1 MFVIKRDGRKETVK
15 FDKITNRIEKLLE
28 GIDNI
33 DAVLI
38 TQKICNRIY
47 PGITTTELDI
57 LASEVCMSMVT
68 ENPNFGI
75 LGSRLA
81 ISNHQKNTKE
91 NFLDVVTD
99 LTNNTQILSDE
110 LVEITKKY
118 ETEINNIINYERD
131 YLLDYFG
138 FKTLEK
144 SYLLKINKKPVERPQ
159 HLFMRVA
166 IGIHGEDLENVKK
179 TYDNIS
185 LKNYTHATPTLF
197 NAGTKFPQLS
207 SCYLSATED
216 SIEGIFETI
225 TDCAKI
231 SKWAGGIGLHISNI
245 RGNGSYI
252 RKTGGYSDGIMPM
265 LKVYNDVAR
274 YVNQG
279 GGKRNGSFAMY
290 LEPWH
295 TDVFQFLDAKKN
307 HGAEEERA
315 RDLFY
320 AMWVPDL
327 FMEMVE
333 KNEDWYLMCPD
344 KCPGLPDVYGEEFNK
359 LYLKYIEEGRY
370 NKKIKAR
377 ELWEAIIS
385 SQVETGVP
393 YIGYKDHV
401 NRKNN
406 QNNIDTIR
414 SSNLCVVGETMIL
427 TSKGYFPIK
436 DLENKEVEVWNGK
449 EWSETIVKKTGE
461 NQKVISVFLSN
472 GIELKCTPYHKF
484 YIETGSRPADKS
496 RPVLIDAKDLKSN
509 MKIIRY
515 ETTILKDNHIDMKY
529 PYMHGFFC
537 ADGTYSVND
546 KEEIRCSYKKIDN
559 SDFCGR
565 HQTNIKKFFDDNNI
579 CSALCYT
586 SRPMISLYGEKIKLL
601 KYFDYNSVGEYDTMQ
616 DKITIS
622 LPYDINNKFYVPI
635 NNSINTKIR
644 WLEGYLDGDGC
655 IIEND
660 GLKNI
665 QFVSIHKNFLRNI
678 LYLLQT
684 LGIISQIKLAKE
696 EGETLLPDGKGGN
709 KLYNTKKSYRMSIDS
724 TGLDKLIKLGFSPK
738 RLDISNT
745 RLPHHKTN
753 MFIKVENIEDNN
765 ECEDTF
771 CFNEP
776 KEHKGIFN
784 GILTG
789 QCIEINEVS
798 NKDET
803 AVCNLASICL
813 PSMLENPVIE
823 SFIPNVRWIKL
834 LNTEEKVLYN
844 YFYEGKLK
852 LYSKEDCD
860 YCKLLKSLLDKSGL
874 YYDEI
879 NKEDAEKYRIISEPN
894 MLNMKPFET
903 VPQLFSFYKDKIY
916 HLGGYDNCWKIL
928 KPRINYNKLYNMSYE
943 LTINLNKII
952 DKNFYPIEKTRTSN
966 LRHRP
971 IGIGVQGLADLFI
984 KLKLP
989 FDSSE
994 AMKINKE
1001 IFETIYYG
1009 AITSSVDI
1017 AEKEDSYSSFE
1028 GSPLSKGEFQFNLWG
1043 LKDEDL
1049 SGRYDWNS
1057 LRDKVVKNG
1066 VRNSLLIALMPTAS
1080 TSQILGSN
1088 ECFEPITSNIYN
1100 RRTLAGEF
1108 TVINKYLVEDL
1119 LTLDL
1124 WNQDTKDRLIYDK
1137 GSVKNIKG
1145 LPTFIKDIYKT
1156 VWEISQKNI
1165 IQMSADRGP
1174 FVCQSQSLNLF
1185 FEKPTFKILHSAHFT
1200 GWKLGLKTGSYYIR
1214 SKPATGSQ
1222 RFGFDPIKEKELKKE
1237 DEECLNCSA

>member
-1 MFVIKRDGRKETVK
+1 MYVIKRDGRKETVK

-33 DAVLI
+33 DAILI

-57 LASEVCMSMVT
+57 LASEVCMSMVA

-99 LTNNTQILSDE
+99 LENNTEILSHE
-110 LVEITKKY
+110 IVEIAKKY

-166 IGIHGEDLENVKK
+166 IGIHGKDLENIKK

-231 SKWAGGIGLHISNI
+231 SKWAGGIGIHISNI
-245 RGNGSYI
+245 RGKGSYI

-295 TDVFQFLDAKKN
+295 ADIFQFLDAKKN

-320 AMWVPDL
+320 AMWMPDL
-327 FMEMVE
+327 FMEKVE
-333 KNEDWYLMCPD
+333 NNEDWYLMCPD
-344 KCPGLPDVYGEEFNK
+344 KCPGLPDVYGEDFNK
-359 LYLKYIEEGRY
+359 LYNKYVNENKYI
-370 NKKIKAR
+370 KKIKAR
-377 ELWEAIIS
+377 EVWEAIIS
-385 SQVETGVP
+385 SQVETGIP

-406 QNNIDTIR
+406 QKNIDTIR
-414 SSNLCVVGETMIL
+414 SSNLC
-427 TSKGYFPIK
+427 
-436 DLENKEVEVWNGK
+436 
-449 EWSETIVKKTGE
+449 
-461 NQKVISVFLSN
+461 
-472 GIELKCTPYHKF
+472 
-484 YIETGSRPADKS
+484 
-496 RPVLIDAKDLKSN
+496 
-509 MKIIRY
+509 
-515 ETTILKDNHIDMKY
+515 
-529 PYMHGFFC
+529 
-537 ADGTYSVND
+537 
-546 KEEIRCSYKKIDN
+546 
-559 SDFCGR
+559 
-565 HQTNIKKFFDDNNI
+565 
-579 CSALCYT
+579 
-586 SRPMISLYGEKIKLL
+586 
-601 KYFDYNSVGEYDTMQ
+601 
-616 DKITIS
+616 
-622 LPYDINNKFYVPI
+622 
-635 NNSINTKIR
+635 
-644 WLEGYLDGDGC
+644 
-655 IIEND
+655 
-660 GLKNI
+660 
-665 QFVSIHKNFLRNI
+665 
-678 LYLLQT
+678 
-684 LGIISQIKLAKE
+684 
-696 EGETLLPDGKGGN
+696 
-709 KLYNTKKSYRMSIDS
+709 
-724 TGLDKLIKLGFSPK
+724 
-738 RLDISNT
+738 
-745 RLPHHKTN
+745 
-753 MFIKVENIEDNN
+753 
-765 ECEDTF
+765 
-771 CFNEP
+771 
-776 KEHKGIFN
+776 
-784 GILTG
+784 
-789 QCIEINEVS
+789 IEINEVS
-798 NKDET
+798 NKEET

-834 LNTEEKVLYN
+834 LNKEEKILYN

-852 LYSKEDCD
+852 IYSKENCD

-879 NKEDAEKYRIISEPN
+879 NGEEAEKYRIMSEPTI
-894 MLNMKPFET
+894 LTAKPFET
-903 VPQLFSFYKDKIY
+903 VPQLFSFYKDEIY
-916 HLGGYDNCWKIL
+916 HLGGYDNSWKFL
-928 KPRINYNKLYNMSYE
+928 KPRINYNKLYNMAYE

-994 AMKINKE
+994 SMKINKE

-1009 AITSSVDI
+1009 AITSSIDI
-1017 AEKEDSYSSFE
+1017 SEKEGSYSSFE

-1043 LKDEDL
+1043 LNDEDL

-1057 LRDKVVKNG
+1057 LREKVFKNG

-1119 LTLDL
+1119 ITLDL
-1124 WNQDTKDRLIYDK
+1124 WNEDTKDRLIYDK

-1145 LPTFIKDIYKT
+1145 LPTFIKNIYKT

-1185 FEKPTFKILHSAHFT
+1185 FEKPTFKTLHSAHFT

>member
-1 MFVIKRDGRKETVK
+1 MFVIKRNGLKENVK
-15 FDKITNRIEKLLE
+15 FDKITNRINKLLE
-28 GIDNI
+28 GIDNTDNI
-33 DAVLI
+33 DPVLI

-91 NFLDVVTD
+91 NFLEVVTD
-99 LTNNTQILSDE
+99 LENNTEILSNE
-110 LVEITKKY
+110 LIEITKKF

-138 FKTLEK
+138 FKTLER

-166 IGIHGEDLENVKK
+166 IGIHGEDLINVKK

-197 NAGTKFPQLS
+197 NAGTRYPQLS
-207 SCYLSATED
+207 SCFLTQVED
-216 SIEGIFETI
+216 SIEGIFETY
-225 TDCAKI
+225 TDCGLI
-231 SKWAGGIGLHISNI
+231 SKFAGGIGCDISNI
-245 RGNGSYI
+245 RAKGSYI
-252 RKTGGYSDGIMPM
+252 RKTGGISDGLMP
-265 LKVYNDVAR
+265 LLRTFNSIAR
-274 YVNQG
+274 QFNQG
-279 GGKRNGSFAMY
+279 GKRLGSFAMY
-290 LEPWH
+290 VSDWHLDIFDFLE
-295 TDVFQFLDAKKN
+295 AKKN
-307 HGAEEERA
+307 HGAEDERA

-320 AMWVPDL
+320 AMWISDL
-327 FMEMVE
+327 FMEKVE
-333 KNEDWYLMCPD
+333 NNEDWFLMCPD
-344 KCPGLPDVYGEEFNK
+344 TCKGLQNVYGEDFNI
-359 LYLKYIEEGRY
+359 LYTKYVQENKF

-377 ELWEAIIS
+377 ELWEAIIG
-385 SQVETGVP
+385 SQVETGTP
-393 YIGYKDHV
+393 YMLYKDSC
-401 NRKNN
+401 NKKSNQKNLG
-406 QNNIDTIR
+406 TIK
-414 SSNLCVVGETMIL
+414 SSNLCSEIL
-427 TSKGYFPIK
+427 
-436 DLENKEVEVWNGK
+436 
-449 EWSETIVKKTGE
+449 
-461 NQKVISVFLSN
+461 
-472 GIELKCTPYHKF
+472 
-484 YIETGSRPADKS
+484 
-496 RPVLIDAKDLKSN
+496 
-509 MKIIRY
+509 
-515 ETTILKDNHIDMKY
+515 
-529 PYMHGFFC
+529 
-537 ADGTYSVND
+537 
-546 KEEIRCSYKKIDN
+546 
-559 SDFCGR
+559 
-565 HQTNIKKFFDDNNI
+565 
-579 CSALCYT
+579 
-586 SRPMISLYGEKIKLL
+586 
-601 KYFDYNSVGEYDTMQ
+601 EY
-616 DKITIS
+616 
-622 LPYDINNKFYVPI
+622 
-635 NNSINTKIR
+635 
-644 WLEGYLDGDGC
+644 
-655 IIEND
+655 
-660 GLKNI
+660 
-665 QFVSIHKNFLRNI
+665 VS
-678 LYLLQT
+678 
-684 LGIISQIKLAKE
+684 
-696 EGETLLPDGKGGN
+696 
-709 KLYNTKKSYRMSIDS
+709 
-724 TGLDKLIKLGFSPK
+724 
-738 RLDISNT
+738 
-745 RLPHHKTN
+745 
-753 MFIKVENIEDNN
+753 
-765 ECEDTF
+765 
-771 CFNEP
+771 
-776 KEHKGIFN
+776 
-784 GILTG
+784 
-789 QCIEINEVS
+789 
-798 NKDET
+798 KDEIS
-803 AVCNLASICL
+803 VCNLASICL

-879 NKEDAEKYRIISEPN
+879 NKEDAEKYRIMSEPN

-994 AMKINKE
+994 AMQINKE

-1009 AITSSVDI
+1009 AMTSSIDI
-1017 AEKEDSYSSFE
+1017 AEKEGYYSTFE

-1057 LRDKVVKNG
+1057 LRDKAVKNG
-1066 VRNSLLIALMPTAS
+1066 ARNSLLIALMPTAS